1 MNKKGFIAT
10 SLLYSFFLLFCALI
24 LVFIGNMAQKSLLL
38 NKEIDQINEDLHSIK
53 YLKNAKIGSYFR
65 LNVCVS
71 SSYFN
76 QADTLDYIIFDNG
89 TTDKNN
95 MASLISKNY
104 SFKLNSLE
112 LINNILGYI
121 SVKQGVNTIESRSMT
136 INDYEQKISKIEDEK
151 VKKLLIYS
159 DFNSDSMYLLA
170 TDKKNY
176 TNSKVIK
183 IIENIN
189 KNTSPAMQENID
201 ENTSLAIQDLNNDD
215 INNAKVFV
223 RLVFDIHNEA
233 MIIGGDGTSTN
244 PFILKGG
251 ATPCQ

>member
-24 LVFIGNMAQKSLLL
+24 LVFIGNMAQKSILL

-53 YLKNAKIGSYFR
+53 YLKDAKIGSYFR

-121 SVKQGVNTIESRSMT
+121 SVKQGENTIESRSMT
-136 INDYEQKISKIEDEK
+136 INDYEQKISQIDDEK
-151 VKKLLIYS
+151 VRKLLIYS
-159 DFNSDSMYLLA
+159 DFNYDTMYLLA
-170 TDKKNY
+170 NDKNDY
-176 TNSKVIK
+176 TNSKVIEIK
-183 IIENIN
+183 
-189 KNTSPAMQENID
+189 ENID
-201 ENTSLAIQDLNNDD
+201 KNTIPAIQNLNNND
-215 INNAKVFV
+215 INNEKVFV
-223 RLVFDIHNEA
+223 RLVFDIHNET

>member
-136 INDYEQKISKIEDEK
+136 INDYEQKISKIKDEK
-151 VKKLLIYS
+151 ARKLLIYS

-183 IIENIN
+183 IKEDKDKNIIH
-189 KNTSPAMQENID
+189 E
-201 ENTSLAIQDLNNDD
+201 IQDLNNDD
-215 INNAKVFV
+215 INNEKVFV
-223 RLVFDIHNEA
+223 RLVFDIHNET

>member
-89 TTDKNN
+89 TTNKNN

-159 DFNSDSMYLLA
+159 DFNLDSMYLLA

-183 IIENIN
+183 IKEDND
-189 KNTSPAMQENID
+189 KNTIHE
-201 ENTSLAIQDLNNDD
+201 IQDLNNDD
-215 INNAKVFV
+215 INNEKVFV
-223 RLVFDIHNEA
+223 RLVFDIHNET

>member
-1 MNKKGFIAT
+1 
-10 SLLYSFFLLFCALI
+10 
-24 LVFIGNMAQKSLLL
+24 MAQKSLLL

-53 YLKNAKIGSYFR
+53 YLKDAKIGSYFR
-65 LNVCVS
+65 LNICVS

-76 QADTLDYIIFDNG
+76 NFDTLDYIIFDNG
-89 TTDKNN
+89 TTNENN

-151 VKKLLIYS
+151 VRKLLIYS
-159 DFNSDSMYLLA
+159 DFNYDTMYLLA
-170 TDKKNY
+170 TDKNNY

-183 IIENIN
+183 I
-189 KNTSPAMQENID
+189 KENID
-201 ENTSLAIQDLNNDD
+201 KNTIPAIQNLNNND
-215 INNAKVFV
+215 INNEKVFV
-223 RLVFDIHNEA
+223 RLVFDIHNET
-233 MIIGGDGTSTN
+233 MIIGGDGTRTN

-251 ATPCQ
+251 ATSCQ

>member
-136 INDYEQKISKIEDEK
+136 INDYEQKISKIKDEK

-183 IIENIN
+183 IKEDND
-189 KNTSPAMQENID
+189 KNTIHE
-201 ENTSLAIQDLNNDD
+201 IQDLNNDD
-215 INNAKVFV
+215 INNEKVFV
-223 RLVFDIHNEA
+223 RLVFDIHNET

>member
-24 LVFIGNMAQKSLLL
+24 LVFIGNMAQKSILL

-53 YLKNAKIGSYFR
+53 YLKDAKIGSYFR

-89 TTDKNN
+89 TTNENN

-151 VKKLLIYS
+151 VRKLLIYS
-159 DFNSDSMYLLA
+159 DFNYDTMYLLA

-176 TNSKVIK
+176 TNSKVIEIK
-183 IIENIN
+183 
-189 KNTSPAMQENID
+189 ENID
-201 ENTSLAIQDLNNDD
+201 KNTIPTIQNLNNDD
-215 INNAKVFV
+215 INNEKVFV
-223 RLVFDIHNEA
+223 RLVFDIHNET

>member
-151 VKKLLIYS
+151 VRKLLIYS
-159 DFNSDSMYLLA
+159 DFNYDTMYLLA
-170 TDKKNY
+170 TDKNNY

-183 IIENIN
+183 IE
-189 KNTSPAMQENID
+189 ENID
-201 ENTSLAIQDLNNDD
+201 KNTIPAIQDLNNND
-215 INNAKVFV
+215 INNEKVFV
-223 RLVFDIHNEA
+223 RLVFDIHNET

>member
-1 MNKKGFIAT
+1 
-10 SLLYSFFLLFCALI
+10 
-24 LVFIGNMAQKSLLL
+24 MAQKSILL

-53 YLKNAKIGSYFR
+53 YLKDAKIGSYFR

-89 TTDKNN
+89 TTNENN

-151 VKKLLIYS
+151 VRKLLIYS
-159 DFNSDSMYLLA
+159 DFNYDTMYLLA

-176 TNSKVIK
+176 TNSKVIEIK
-183 IIENIN
+183 ENID
-189 KNTSPAMQENID
+189 KNTIPAMQN
-201 ENTSLAIQDLNNDD
+201 LNNND
-215 INNAKVFV
+215 INNEKVFV
-223 RLVFDIHNEA
+223 RLVFDIHNET

-251 ATPCQ
+251 ATSCQ

>member
-24 LVFIGNMAQKSLLL
+24 LVFIGNMAQKSILL

-53 YLKNAKIGSYFR
+53 YLKDAKIGSYFR

-151 VKKLLIYS
+151 VRKLLIYS
-159 DFNSDSMYLLA
+159 DFNYDTMYLLA
-170 TDKKNY
+170 ADKNNY

-183 IIENIN
+183 I
-189 KNTSPAMQENID
+189 KENID
-201 ENTSLAIQDLNNDD
+201 KNTIPAIQNLNNND
-215 INNAKVFV
+215 INNEKVFV
-223 RLVFDIHNEA
+223 RLVFDIHNET

>member
-159 DFNSDSMYLLA
+159 DFNYDTMYLLA
-170 TDKKNY
+170 ADKKNY

-183 IIENIN
+183 IKEDND
-189 KNTSPAMQENID
+189 KNTIHE
-201 ENTSLAIQDLNNDD
+201 IQDLNNDD
-215 INNAKVFV
+215 INNEKVFV
-223 RLVFDIHNEA
+223 RLVFDIHNET

>member
-53 YLKNAKIGSYFR
+53 YLKDAKIGSYFR

-76 QADTLDYIIFDNG
+76 NPDTLDYIIFDNG
-89 TTDKNN
+89 TTDENK

-112 LINNILGYI
+112 LINNILSYI
-121 SVKQGVNTIESRSMT
+121 SVKQGENTIESRSMT
-136 INDYEQKISKIEDEK
+136 INDYKQKISKIADEK
-151 VKKLLIYS
+151 ARKLLIYS
-159 DFNSDSMYLLA
+159 DFNYDTMYLLA
-170 TDKKNY
+170 TDKNNY
-176 TNSKVIK
+176 TNSKVIEIK
-183 IIENIN
+183 
-189 KNTSPAMQENID
+189 ENID
-201 ENTSLAIQDLNNDD
+201 KNTIPAIQNLNNND
-215 INNAKVFV
+215 INNEKVFV
-223 RLVFDIHNEA
+223 RLVFDIHNET

-251 ATPCQ
+251 ATSCQ

>member
-65 LNVCVS
+65 LNVCVT

-136 INDYEQKISKIEDEK
+136 INDYEQKISKLKDEK

-159 DFNSDSMYLLA
+159 DFNLDSMYLLA

-183 IIENIN
+183 IKEDND
-189 KNTSPAMQENID
+189 KNTIHE
-201 ENTSLAIQDLNNDD
+201 IQDLNNDD
-215 INNAKVFV
+215 INNEKVFV
-223 RLVFDIHNEA
+223 RLVFDIHNET

>member
-159 DFNSDSMYLLA
+159 DFNLDSMYLLA

-183 IIENIN
+183 IKEDND
-189 KNTSPAMQENID
+189 KNTIHE
-201 ENTSLAIQDLNNDD
+201 IQDLNNND
-215 INNAKVFV
+215 INNEKVFV
-223 RLVFDIHNEA
+223 RLVFDIHNET

>member
-183 IIENIN
+183 IKEDND
-189 KNTSPAMQENID
+189 KNTIHE
-201 ENTSLAIQDLNNDD
+201 IQDLNNAD
-215 INNAKVFV
+215 INNEKVFV
-223 RLVFDIHNEA
+223 RLVFDIHNET

>member
-176 TNSKVIK
+176 TNSKVIE
-183 IIENIN
+183 IQENN
-189 KNTSPAMQENID
+189 DKNTIH
-201 ENTSLAIQDLNNDD
+201 AIQDLNNDD
-215 INNAKVFV
+215 INNEKVFV
-223 RLVFDIHNEA
+223 RLVFDIHNET

>member
-10 SLLYSFFLLFCALI
+10 SLLYSFFMLFCALI

-53 YLKNAKIGSYFR
+53 YLKDAKVGSYFR

-76 QADTLDYIIFDNG
+76 KADTLDYIIFDNG
-89 TTDKNN
+89 TTDENK

-121 SVKQGVNTIESRSMT
+121 SVKQGENTIESRSMT
-136 INDYEQKISKIEDEK
+136 ISDYEQKISKIEDEK
-151 VKKLLIYS
+151 VRKLLIYS
-159 DFNSDSMYLLA
+159 DFNYGTMYLLA
-170 TDKKNY
+170 TDKNNY
-176 TNSKVIK
+176 TNSKVIEIK
-183 IIENIN
+183 
-189 KNTSPAMQENID
+189 ENID
-201 ENTSLAIQDLNNDD
+201 NTIPAIQDLNNND
-215 INNAKVFV
+215 INTEKVFV
-223 RLVFDIHNEA
+223 RLVFEINNET

-251 ATPCQ
+251 ATSCQ

>member
-24 LVFIGNMAQKSLLL
+24 LVFIGNMAQKSILL

-53 YLKNAKIGSYFR
+53 YLKDAKIGSYFR
-65 LNVCVS
+65 LNICVS

-89 TTDKNN
+89 TTDENK

-104 SFKLNSLE
+104 SLKLNSLE
-112 LINNILGYI
+112 LINNILSHI

-159 DFNSDSMYLLA
+159 DFNLDSMYLLA

-183 IIENIN
+183 IKEDND
-189 KNTSPAMQENID
+189 KNTIHE
-201 ENTSLAIQDLNNDD
+201 IQDLNNDD
-215 INNAKVFV
+215 INNEKVFV
-223 RLVFDIHNEA
+223 RLVFDIHNET

>member
-159 DFNSDSMYLLA
+159 DFNLDSMYLLA

-183 IIENIN
+183 IKEDND
-189 KNTSPAMQENID
+189 KNTIHE
-201 ENTSLAIQDLNNDD
+201 IQDLNNDD
-215 INNAKVFV
+215 INNEKVFV
-223 RLVFDIHNEA
+223 RLVFDIHNET

>member
-1 MNKKGFIAT
+1 
-10 SLLYSFFLLFCALI
+10 
-24 LVFIGNMAQKSLLL
+24 MAQKSILL

-53 YLKNAKIGSYFR
+53 YLKDAKIGSYFR

-76 QADTLDYIIFDNG
+76 QGDTLDYIIFDNG
-89 TTDKNN
+89 TTNENN

-112 LINNILGYI
+112 LINNILSYI
-121 SVKQGVNTIESRSMT
+121 SVKQGENTIESRSMT

-151 VKKLLIYS
+151 VRKLLIYS
-159 DFNSDSMYLLA
+159 DFNYDTMYLLA
-170 TDKKNY
+170 TDKNNY

-183 IIENIN
+183 I
-189 KNTSPAMQENID
+189 KENID
-201 ENTSLAIQDLNNDD
+201 KNTIPTKQNLNNND
-215 INNAKVFV
+215 INNEKVFV
-223 RLVFDIHNEA
+223 RLVFDIHNET

>member
-24 LVFIGNMAQKSLLL
+24 LVFIGNMAQKSILL

-53 YLKNAKIGSYFR
+53 YLKDAKIGSYFR

-76 QADTLDYIIFDNG
+76 KADTLDYIIFDNG
-89 TTDKNN
+89 TTNENN

-112 LINNILGYI
+112 LINNILSYI
-121 SVKQGVNTIESRSMT
+121 SVKQGENTIESRSMT
-136 INDYEQKISKIEDEK
+136 INDYNQKISKIEDEK
-151 VKKLLIYS
+151 VRKLLIYS
-159 DFNSDSMYLLA
+159 DFNYDTMYLLA
-170 TDKKNY
+170 TDKNNY
-176 TNSKVIK
+176 TNSVIK
-183 IIENIN
+183 IIENID
-189 KNTSPAMQENID
+189 KNTIP
-201 ENTSLAIQDLNNDD
+201 TIQKFNNDD
-215 INNAKVFV
+215 INNEKVFV
-223 RLVFDIHNEA
+223 RLVFDIHNET

>member
-24 LVFIGNMAQKSLLL
+24 LVFIGNMAQKSILL

-53 YLKNAKIGSYFR
+53 YLKDAKIGSYFR

-89 TTDKNN
+89 TTNENN

-112 LINNILGYI
+112 LINNILSYI
-121 SVKQGVNTIESRSMT
+121 SVKQGENTIESRSMT

-151 VKKLLIYS
+151 VRKLLIYS
-159 DFNSDSMYLLA
+159 DFNYDTMYLL
-170 TDKKNY
+170 TDKNNY
-176 TNSKVIK
+176 TSSKVIK
-183 IIENIN
+183 IE
-189 KNTSPAMQENID
+189 ENID
-201 ENTSLAIQDLNNDD
+201 KNTIPAIQNLNNND
-215 INNAKVFV
+215 INNEKVFV
-223 RLVFDIHNEA
+223 RLVFDIHNET

>member
-176 TNSKVIK
+176 TNSKVIEIK
-183 IIENIN
+183 ENIN
-189 KNTSPAMQENID
+189 KNTSPAIQENID
-201 ENTSLAIQDLNNDD
+201 NSLAIQDLNNDD
-215 INNAKVFV
+215 INNEKVFV
-223 RLVFDIHNEA
+223 RLVFDIHNET

>member
-151 VKKLLIYS
+151 VRKLLIYS
-159 DFNSDSMYLLA
+159 DFNYDTMYLLA
-170 TDKKNY
+170 TDKNNY

-183 IIENIN
+183 IE
-189 KNTSPAMQENID
+189 ENID

-223 RLVFDIHNEA
+223 RLVFDIHNET

>member
-53 YLKNAKIGSYFR
+53 YLKDAKIGSYFR

-136 INDYEQKISKIEDEK
+136 INDYEQKISKIQDKK

-183 IIENIN
+183 IKEDND
-189 KNTSPAMQENID
+189 KNTIYE
-201 ENTSLAIQDLNNDD
+201 IQDLNNDD
-215 INNAKVFV
+215 INNEKVFV
-223 RLVFDIHNEA
+223 RLVFDIHNET

-251 ATPCQ
+251 ATPC

>member
-24 LVFIGNMAQKSLLL
+24 LVFIGNMAQKSILL

-89 TTDKNN
+89 TTNENN

-112 LINNILGYI
+112 LINNILDI
-121 SVKQGVNTIESRSMT
+121 SRIESGKEMVDSK
-136 INDYEQKISKIEDEK
+136 DY
-151 VKKLLIYS
+151 KLENLLMEV
-159 DFNSDSMYLLA
+159 NSIVS
-170 TDKKNY
+170 
-176 TNSKVIK
+176 SKVSKDVLELK
-183 IIENIN
+183 INVDPNIPTMYNGDSN
-189 KNTSPAMQENID
+189 KIYKILINVLLNAITHTKFGSV
-201 ENTSLAIQDLNNDD
+201 SLD
-215 INNAKVFV
+215 V
-223 RLVFDIHNEA
+223 
-233 MIIGGDGTSTN
+233 GG
-244 PFILKGG
+244 
-251 ATPCQ
+251 C

>member
-24 LVFIGNMAQKSLLL
+24 LVFIGNMAQKSILL

-53 YLKNAKIGSYFR
+53 YLKDAKIGSYFR

-76 QADTLDYIIFDNG
+76 KADTLDYIIFDNG

-136 INDYEQKISKIEDEK
+136 INDYEQKISKLEDEK
-151 VKKLLIYS
+151 VRKLLIYS
-159 DFNSDSMYLLA
+159 DFNYDTMYLLA
-170 TDKKNY
+170 TDKNNY
-176 TNSKVIK
+176 TNSKVIEIK
-183 IIENIN
+183 
-189 KNTSPAMQENID
+189 ENID
-201 ENTSLAIQDLNNDD
+201 KNTIPAIQNLNNND
-215 INNAKVFV
+215 INNEKVFV
-223 RLVFDIHNEA
+223 RLVFDIHNET

>member
-183 IIENIN
+183 IKEDND
-189 KNTSPAMQENID
+189 KNTIHE
-201 ENTSLAIQDLNNDD
+201 IQDLNNDD
-215 INNAKVFV
+215 INNEKVFV
-223 RLVFDIHNEA
+223 RLVFDIHNET
-233 MIIGGDGTSTN
+233 MIIGGDGTSTK

>member
-24 LVFIGNMAQKSLLL
+24 LVFIGNIAQKSLLL

-159 DFNSDSMYLLA
+159 DFNLDSMYLLA

-183 IIENIN
+183 IKEDND
-189 KNTSPAMQENID
+189 KNTIHE
-201 ENTSLAIQDLNNDD
+201 IQDLNNDD
-215 INNAKVFV
+215 INNEKVFV
-223 RLVFDIHNEA
+223 RLVFDIHNET

>member
-24 LVFIGNMAQKSLLL
+24 LVFISNMAQKSLLL

-53 YLKNAKIGSYFR
+53 YLKDAKIGSYFR

-89 TTDKNN
+89 TTDENK

-104 SFKLNSLE
+104 SLKLNSLE
-112 LINNILGYI
+112 LINNILSHI

-136 INDYEQKISKIEDEK
+136 INDYEQKISKIADEK
-151 VKKLLIYS
+151 ARKLLIYS
-159 DFNSDSMYLLA
+159 DFNYDTMYLLA
-170 TDKKNY
+170 TDKNNY
-176 TNSKVIK
+176 TNSKVIEIK
-183 IIENIN
+183 
-189 KNTSPAMQENID
+189 ENID
-201 ENTSLAIQDLNNDD
+201 KNTIPAIQDLNNND
-215 INNAKVFV
+215 INNEKVFV
-223 RLVFDIHNEA
+223 RLVFEIHNET
-233 MIIGGDGTSTN
+233 MIIGGDGTRTN

-251 ATPCQ
+251 ATSCQ

>member
-24 LVFIGNMAQKSLLL
+24 LVFIGNMAQKSILL

-53 YLKNAKIGSYFR
+53 YLKDAKIGSYFR

-121 SVKQGVNTIESRSMT
+121 SVKQGENTIESRSMT

-151 VKKLLIYS
+151 VRKLLIYS
-159 DFNSDSMYLLA
+159 DFNYDTMYLLA
-170 TDKKNY
+170 TDKNNY
-176 TNSKVIK
+176 TNSKVIEIK
-183 IIENIN
+183 
-189 KNTSPAMQENID
+189 ENID
-201 ENTSLAIQDLNNDD
+201 KNTIPAIQNLNNND
-215 INNAKVFV
+215 INNEKVFV
-223 RLVFDIHNEA
+223 RLVFDIHNET

-251 ATPCQ
+251 ATSCQ

>member
-89 TTDKNN
+89 TTDENK

-104 SFKLNSLE
+104 SLKLNSLE
-112 LINNILGYI
+112 LINNILSYI
-121 SVKQGVNTIESRSMT
+121 SVKQGENTIESRSMT

-151 VKKLLIYS
+151 VRKLLIYS
-159 DFNSDSMYLLA
+159 DFNYDTMYLLA
-170 TDKKNY
+170 TDKNNY
-176 TNSKVIK
+176 TNSKVIEIK
-183 IIENIN
+183 
-189 KNTSPAMQENID
+189 ENID
-201 ENTSLAIQDLNNDD
+201 KNSIPAIQDLNNDD
-215 INNAKVFV
+215 ISNEKVFV
-223 RLVFDIHNEA
+223 RLVFDIHNET

>member
-53 YLKNAKIGSYFR
+53 YLKDAKIGSYFR

-76 QADTLDYIIFDNG
+76 NADTLDYIIFDNG
-89 TTDKNN
+89 TTDENN

-112 LINNILGYI
+112 LLNNILGYI
-121 SVKQGVNTIESRSMT
+121 SVKQSENTIESRSMT
-136 INDYEQKISKIEDEK
+136 INDYEQKISKIEDKK
-151 VKKLLIYS
+151 VRKLLIYS
-159 DFNSDSMYLLA
+159 DFNYDTMYLLA
-170 TDKKNY
+170 ADKKKY
-176 TNSKVIK
+176 TNSKVIEIK
-183 IIENIN
+183 
-189 KNTSPAMQENID
+189 ENID
-201 ENTSLAIQDLNNDD
+201 KNTIPAIQNLNNND
-215 INNAKVFV
+215 INNEKVFV
-223 RLVFDIHNEA
+223 RLVFDIHNET

>member
-24 LVFIGNMAQKSLLL
+24 LVFIGNMAQKSILL

-53 YLKNAKIGSYFR
+53 YLKDAKIGSYFR

-76 QADTLDYIIFDNG
+76 QADTLDYIILDNG

-151 VKKLLIYS
+151 VRKLLIYS
-159 DFNSDSMYLLA
+159 DFNYDTMYLLA
-170 TDKKNY
+170 TDKNNY

-183 IIENIN
+183 IE
-189 KNTSPAMQENID
+189 ENID
-201 ENTSLAIQDLNNDD
+201 KNTIPAIQDLNNND
-215 INNAKVFV
+215 INNEKVFV
-223 RLVFDIHNEA
+223 RLVFDIHNET

>member
-53 YLKNAKIGSYFR
+53 YLKDAKIGSYFR
-65 LNVCVS
+65 LNICIAKDKKD
-71 SSYFN
+71 YFD
-76 QADTLDYIIFDNG
+76 QASTLDYMLFDN
-89 TTDKNN
+89 NN
-95 MASLISKNY
+95 NNYALLISKNY

-112 LINNILGYI
+112 LLDNILNYI
-121 SVKQGVNTIESRSMT
+121 YVKNGSTKINSRSMT
-136 INDYEQKISKIEDEK
+136 INDYKQKISKIEDEK
-151 VKKLLIYS
+151 ARKLLIYS
-159 DFNSDSMYLLA
+159 DFNYNTMYLLA
-170 TDKKNY
+170 TDKNNY
-176 TNSKVIK
+176 TNSKAIEIK
-183 IIENIN
+183 
-189 KNTSPAMQENID
+189 ENID
-201 ENTSLAIQDLNNDD
+201 KNTIPAIQNLNNND
-215 INNAKVFV
+215 INNEKVFV
-223 RLVFDIHNEA
+223 RLVFDIHNET

>member
-1 MNKKGFIAT
+1 MIPYILAENPKIQRKKAFKLSKKMMKGNKWKTFILDLSFLGWELLSIFTFGLLNIFYINPYKVAT
-10 SLLYSFFLLFCALI
+10 TVELYEVLKKQIIS
-24 LVFIGNMAQKSLLL
+24 QKS
-38 NKEIDQINEDLHSIK
+38 EYYEE
-53 YLKNAKIGSYFR
+53 
-65 LNVCVS
+65 
-71 SSYFN
+71 
-76 QADTLDYIIFDNG
+76 
-89 TTDKNN
+89 
-95 MASLISKNY
+95 
-104 SFKLNSLE
+104 LNSLE

-183 IIENIN
+183 IKEDND
-189 KNTSPAMQENID
+189 KNTIHE
-201 ENTSLAIQDLNNDD
+201 IQDLNNDD
-215 INNAKVFV
+215 INNEKVFV
-223 RLVFDIHNEA
+223 RLVFDIHNET

>member
-53 YLKNAKIGSYFR
+53 YLKDAKIGSYFR

-121 SVKQGVNTIESRSMT
+121 SVKQGENTIESRSMT
-136 INDYEQKISKIEDEK
+136 INDYEQKISKLEDEK
-151 VKKLLIYS
+151 VRKLLIYS
-159 DFNSDSMYLLA
+159 DFNYDTMYLLA
-170 TDKKNY
+170 TDKNNY

-183 IIENIN
+183 I
-189 KNTSPAMQENID
+189 KENID
-201 ENTSLAIQDLNNDD
+201 KNTIPTIQNLNNDD
-215 INNAKVFV
+215 INNEKVFV
-223 RLVFDIHNEA
+223 RLVFDIHNET
-233 MIIGGDGTSTN
+233 MIIGGDGTRTN

>member
-24 LVFIGNMAQKSLLL
+24 LVFIGNMAQKSILL

-53 YLKNAKIGSYFR
+53 YLKDAKIGSYFR

-89 TTDKNN
+89 TTNENN

-121 SVKQGVNTIESRSMT
+121 SVKQGENTIESRSMT
-136 INDYEQKISKIEDEK
+136 INDYEQKISKIADK
-151 VKKLLIYS
+151 KARKLLIYS
-159 DFNSDSMYLLA
+159 DFNYDTMYLLI
-170 TDKKNY
+170 DKNNY
-176 TNSKVIK
+176 TSSKVIK
-183 IIENIN
+183 IE
-189 KNTSPAMQENID
+189 ENID
-201 ENTSLAIQDLNNDD
+201 KNTIPAIQNLNNND
-215 INNAKVFV
+215 INNEKVFV
-223 RLVFDIHNEA
+223 RLVFDIHNET

>member
-24 LVFIGNMAQKSLLL
+24 LVFIGNMAQKSILL

-53 YLKNAKIGSYFR
+53 YLKDAKIGSYFR

-76 QADTLDYIIFDNG
+76 NFDTLDYIIFDNG
-89 TTDKNN
+89 TTNENN

-112 LINNILGYI
+112 LINNILSYI
-121 SVKQGVNTIESRSMT
+121 SVKQGVDTIESRSMT

-151 VKKLLIYS
+151 VRKLLIYS
-159 DFNSDSMYLLA
+159 DFNYDTMYLLA
-170 TDKKNY
+170 TDKNNY

-183 IIENIN
+183 I
-189 KNTSPAMQENID
+189 KENID
-201 ENTSLAIQDLNNDD
+201 KNTIPAIQNLNNND
-215 INNAKVFV
+215 INNEKVFV
-223 RLVFDIHNEA
+223 RLVFDIHNET

-251 ATPCQ
+251 ATSCQ